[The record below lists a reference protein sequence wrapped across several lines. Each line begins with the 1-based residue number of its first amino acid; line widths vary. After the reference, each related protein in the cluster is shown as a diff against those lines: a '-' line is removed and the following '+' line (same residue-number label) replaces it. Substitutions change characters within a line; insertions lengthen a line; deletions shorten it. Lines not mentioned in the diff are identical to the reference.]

1 MSADNSEPDDHIVN
15 LWNRYQ
21 DAVAK
26 ESFNEADDTILNIL
40 NYASEWCEENDDSE
54 DLALLQIACACEENG
69 DWLGAEKA
77 YREMLTLPD
86 RGSFIEHTAHRS
98 LASLYGILNR
108 EAESLFES
116 ELQVAVARDTD
127 TPILLAVSL
136 VSHARR
142 LMQSGQIADAETPIA
157 EALQVAD
164 RDEMYGQIKASALT
178 TRAECAVRKGNL
190 DSAATDLTEAYRLL
204 ESQSSIMFAAGVQ
217 GDLIR
222 WWSATARLR
231 LAQGQLEQSLASWD
245 EALTRARQMA
255 ELPHVDSVCGA
266 KTISTVLEGYAEATS
281 QTGRDAQAEEM
292 HTEAKRLLQQVGL
305 PMGRFNQ
312 KLARES

>member
-1 MSADNSEPDDHIVN
+1 
-15 LWNRYQ
+15 
-21 DAVAK
+21 
-26 ESFNEADDTILNIL
+26 
-40 NYASEWCEENDDSE
+40 
-54 DLALLQIACACEENG
+54 
-69 DWLGAEKA
+69 
-77 YREMLTLPD
+77 
-86 RGSFIEHTAHRS
+86 
-98 LASLYGILNR
+98 
-108 EAESLFES
+108 
-116 ELQVAVARDTD
+116 
-127 TPILLAVSL
+127 
-136 VSHARR
+136 
-142 LMQSGQIADAETPIA
+142 
-157 EALQVAD
+157 
-164 RDEMYGQIKASALT
+164 
-178 TRAECAVRKGNL
+178 
-190 DSAATDLTEAYRLL
+190 
-204 ESQSSIMFAAGVQ
+204 MFAAGVQ